1 MGNSDNVIGY
11 IEYLSDDGKIIGYVT
26 PFTDVDKFRKEI
38 LKAAEVGMPITPVV
52 FPDKMDKPLE
62 LPRDIYW
69 PGGFRKEKRQTYP
82 YEIYQT
88 SNRNFVFRNY
98 AYAKT
103 RMKAADY
110 LLVYSGR
117 MERWDEPEDIYI
129 AHNQGNRPNAQKM
142 RSVSIS
148 DIIVIHNRRETQA
161 FYVDEYGYRQ
171 VDYLLPELENLK
183 QSEPEPYER

>member
-1 MGNSDNVIGY
+1 MREKEDNIIGY

-52 FPDKMDKPLE
+52 FPDKMDKPLG

-88 SNRNFVFRNY
+88 NNRSF
-98 AYAKT
+98 
-103 RMKAADY
+103 
-110 LLVYSGR
+110 SGTF
-117 MERWDEPEDIYI
+117 YI
-129 AHNQGNRPNAQKM
+129 SLILYNPQY
-142 RSVSIS
+142 IFI
-148 DIIVIHNRRETQA
+148 DTL
-161 FYVDEYGYRQ
+161 F
-171 VDYLLPELENLK
+171 
-183 QSEPEPYER
+183 

>member
-69 PGGFRKEKRQTYP
+69 PGGFRKEKRQTYGLLLSLLRP
-82 YEIYQT
+82 AAESLPRQD
-88 SNRNFVFRNY
+88 N
-98 AYAKT
+98 
-103 RMKAADY
+103 KA
-110 LLVYSGR
+110 LLLF
-117 MERWDEPEDIYI
+117 
-129 AHNQGNRPNAQKM
+129 AA
-142 RSVSIS
+142 
-148 DIIVIHNRRETQA
+148 
-161 FYVDEYGYRQ
+161 
-171 VDYLLPELENLK
+171 
-183 QSEPEPYER
+183 

>member
-52 FPDKMDKPLE
+52 FPDKLDKSLG

-69 PGGFRKEKRQTYP
+69 PGGFRKEKRHTYP

-88 SNRNFVFRNY
+88 NNRNFVFRNY

-110 LLVYSGR
+110 KLVY
-117 MERWDEPEDIYI
+117 
-129 AHNQGNRPNAQKM
+129 H
-142 RSVSIS
+142 
-148 DIIVIHNRRETQA
+148 
-161 FYVDEYGYRQ
+161 
-171 VDYLLPELENLK
+171 
-183 QSEPEPYER
+183 

>member
-69 PGGFRKEKRQTYP
+69 PAAFVKKRDRLTLMRFIKPITVISFSETMLMRKP
-82 YEIYQT
+82 
-88 SNRNFVFRNY
+88 V
-98 AYAKT
+98 
-103 RMKAADY
+103 
-110 LLVYSGR
+110 
-117 MERWDEPEDIYI
+117 
-129 AHNQGNRPNAQKM
+129 
-142 RSVSIS
+142 
-148 DIIVIHNRRETQA
+148 
-161 FYVDEYGYRQ
+161 
-171 VDYLLPELENLK
+171 
-183 QSEPEPYER
+183 

>member
-11 IEYLSDDGKIIGYVT
+11 IEYLSDDGKIVGYVT

-52 FPDKMDKPLE
+52 FPDKMDKPLG

-88 SNRNFVFRNY
+88 NNRD
-98 AYAKT
+98 
-103 RMKAADY
+103 ADDDEIAEIRRRWQPY
-110 LLVYSGR
+110 L
-117 MERWDEPEDIYI
+117 D
-129 AHNQGNRPNAQKM
+129 
-142 RSVSIS
+142 
-148 DIIVIHNRRETQA
+148 
-161 FYVDEYGYRQ
+161 
-171 VDYLLPELENLK
+171 LLPAYRSSCRAFHTAE
-183 QSEPEPYER
+183 

>member
-1 MGNSDNVIGY
+1 MREKEDNIIGY

-52 FPDKMDKPLE
+52 FPDKMDKPLG

-88 SNRNFVFRNY
+88 NNRNFVFRNY

-103 RMKAADY
+103 RMKI
-110 LLVYSGR
+110 GR
-117 MERWDEPEDIYI
+117 ASCRER
-129 AHNQGNRPNAQKM
+129 
-142 RSVSIS
+142 V
-148 DIIVIHNRRETQA
+148 
-161 FYVDEYGYRQ
+161 
-171 VDYLLPELENLK
+171 
-183 QSEPEPYER
+183 

>member
-88 SNRNFVFRNY
+88 NNRDFVFRNY

-103 RMKAADY
+103 RMKATDY
-110 LLVYSGR
+110 KLVYTGPCRRTSTPSVR
-117 MERWDEPEDIYI
+117 RRDFPRWQWT
-129 AHNQGNRPNAQKM
+129 AG
-142 RSVSIS
+142 
-148 DIIVIHNRRETQA
+148 
-161 FYVDEYGYRQ
+161 
-171 VDYLLPELENLK
+171 
-183 QSEPEPYER
+183 